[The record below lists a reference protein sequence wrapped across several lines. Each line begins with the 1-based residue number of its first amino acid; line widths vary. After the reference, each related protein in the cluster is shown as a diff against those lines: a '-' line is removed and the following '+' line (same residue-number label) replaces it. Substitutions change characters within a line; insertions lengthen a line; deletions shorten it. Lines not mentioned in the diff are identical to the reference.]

1 MSKVNP
7 NALTVS
13 IETPMPPPEW
23 AVLEREL
30 IRAQTR
36 GVRSVLQPVL

>member
-23 AVLEREL
+23 ALLERAL

-36 GVRSVLQPVL
+36 AVR